1 LAKERRSFQRAF
13 RTDESLSTE
22 PLEKFL
28 NN

>member
-1 LAKERRSFQRAF
+1 LAKECRSFQRAF
-13 RTDESLSTE
+13 RTDESLTTE